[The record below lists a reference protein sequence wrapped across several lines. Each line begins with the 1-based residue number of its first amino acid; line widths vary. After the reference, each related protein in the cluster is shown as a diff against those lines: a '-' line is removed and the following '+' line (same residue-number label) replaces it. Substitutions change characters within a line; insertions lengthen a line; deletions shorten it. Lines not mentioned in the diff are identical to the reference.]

1 MKKLIV
7 LIAALLFIF
16 TIAGCASL
24 SNIGQK
30 GDIEIIKLVFSQNA
44 PTGYQQYVERED
56 TTFKYGEVAFVYF
69 EWANIKT
76 VKGDEGEEAW
86 IAENFTLID
95 PNGDEVYTVEIFHQH
110 VYLPFDF
117 GPDILWVYNY
127 LPIKFGT
134 ILGEYTIIIE
144 LKDNMAEKSD
154 KKSIKFTIIE

>member
-24 SNIGQK
+24 RNIGQER
-30 GDIEIIKLVFSQNA
+30 DIEIIKLVFSQNA
-44 PTGYQQYVERED
+44 PTGYQQYVEREN
-56 TTFKYGEVAFVYF
+56 TTFEHGEVAFVYF

-76 VKGDEGEEAW
+76 IKSDLGQEAW
-86 IAENFTLID
+86 LVENFTLID
-95 PNGDEVYTVEIFHQH
+95 PNGDEVYTIEIISQH
-110 VYLPFDF
+110 VYLPLDF

-127 LPIKFGT
+127 LPIKLNAM
-134 ILGEYTIIIE
+134 LGEYIIIIE
-144 LKDNMAEKSD
+144 LKDLMAEKFD